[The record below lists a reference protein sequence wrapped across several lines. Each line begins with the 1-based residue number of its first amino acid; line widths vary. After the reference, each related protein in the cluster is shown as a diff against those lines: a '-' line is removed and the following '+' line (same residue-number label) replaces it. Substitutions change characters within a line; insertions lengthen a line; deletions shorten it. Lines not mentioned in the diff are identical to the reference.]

1 MMDLCPKSLDVKLN
15 KDIKGPP
22 QLFKKRVL
30 QLDKLFQNFIKAVG
44 NAVAELR
51 MEQSHFTAE
60 NGVNIEMDSR
70 VCLLPECMEDDDI
83 QKIYRCTMC
92 STVI

>member
-15 KDIKGPP
+15 KESKSLPE
-22 QLFKKRVL
+22 LFRSRVL

-44 NAVAELR
+44 NAVTELR
-51 MEQSHFTAE
+51 REKNHFTAE

-83 QKIYRCTMC
+83 KKIYRCTP
-92 STVI
+92 S